1 MKSLLPKLEISK
13 HKGQNGKVGVMGG
26 SKEFTG
32 APYYAGMSSLKAGAD
47 LTYIFC
53 AKEAGIPIKS
63 YSPELIVL
71 PVIDNS

>member
-1 MKSLLPKLEISK
+1 
-13 HKGQNGKVGVMGG
+13 MGG